1 MDAYTLIVICALVIG
16 ICLGI
21 IHEWSEDKIEALE
34 AKRKDLEEKLAE
46 SEAKLAEAKDGIKQ
60 ILATAHGDDYAK
72 WDQALDAA
80 IEFINKTEKAE

>member
-1 MDAYTLIVICALVIG
+1 MILILICALVMG
-16 ICLGI
+16 MCLGI
-21 IHEWSEDKIEALE
+21 IHEWSGDKIEDLE

-46 SEAKLAEAKDGIKQ
+46 SEAKLAEAKEGIKQ

-80 IEFINKTEKAE
+80 IEFINELEKTE